1 MRAQRPYFIN
11 WEALLTGGAG
21 KFQDGY
27 GLSKLVGERMVE
39 TAVERGL
46 SANIVRLGFIGGSS
60 LTGE

>member
-1 MRAQRPYFIN
+1 MMEF
-11 WEALLTGGAG
+11 ELDVVVLFS